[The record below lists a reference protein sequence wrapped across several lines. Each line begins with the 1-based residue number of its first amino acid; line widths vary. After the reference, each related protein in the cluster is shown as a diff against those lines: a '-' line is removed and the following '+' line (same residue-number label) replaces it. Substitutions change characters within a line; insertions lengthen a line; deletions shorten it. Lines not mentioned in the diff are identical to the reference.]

1 MVSRQPLILL
11 LAVLLIG
18 CRPASATPTAPAVV
32 TETPSP
38 ESSFITPGI
47 STPIPPEEGISAEQ
61 VKNAPYEL
69 GASDV
74 PRLVPLEDG
83 AYQEGQPGDAE
94 YLQVLVS
101 EFIALGDLTGDGVN
115 EAAAIIS
122 EYHGGT
128 GVFVFLAVYSEQGGE
143 AVFQTSAFVDDRP
156 KVGGMAIED
165 NEVRLV
171 ATVHRLDEPMCC
183 PTLET
188 LRHYRLVN
196 SVLDMTD
203 YATLTPQGQPR
214 TIKIESPAYGLEV
227 SGSVQVKGSVAVA
240 PFENNLSYVIKDAG
254 DVILSQGAVSVT
266 AADLGGPGT
275 FEVTIPLSDIL
286 SGAVIVVEIQD
297 VSAADGQLLGM
308 DSVRLVVK

>member
-1 MVSRQPLILL
+1 
-11 LAVLLIG
+11 
-18 CRPASATPTAPAVV
+18 
-32 TETPSP
+32 
-38 ESSFITPGI
+38 
-47 STPIPPEEGISAEQ
+47 

-69 GASDV
+69 GASDA
-74 PRLVPLEDG
+74 PRLVQLENG

-122 EYHGGT
+122 ETYGGT
-128 GVFVFLAVYSEQGGE
+128 GVFVFLAVYSEENGE

-156 KVGGMAIED
+156 QIDEIAIED

-171 ATVHRLDEPMCC
+171 ATVHRLDDAMCC

-214 TIKIESPAYGLEV
+214 IIEIEAPAYGLEV

-240 PFENNLSYVIKDAG
+240 PFENNLSFVIKDAG
-254 DVILSQGAVSVT
+254 DVILSQGAVPVT
-266 AADLGGPGT
+266 AAELGGPGT

-297 VSAADGQLLGM
+297 VSAADSRWTVTGNGFGPIGC
-308 DSVRLVVK
+308 